1 MMITRRRLLSG
12 SLAAVLAT
20 PATAALAH
28 HGWSW
33 TSGEHIEVTG
43 VVKEARL
50 GNPHGVLIL
59 DVAGEDW
66 TAEIGQLWRNQ
77 RAGLTDDKL
86 APGVELTILGEP
98 ASDPEEHR
106 IKAIR
111 VTIDGTHHDLY
122 PERIGA

>member
-1 MMITRRRLLSG
+1 MPSRRTLLSTG
-12 SLAAVLAT
+12 LAALLAL

-33 TSGEHIEVTG
+33 TTGGHIEVTG

-50 GNPHGVLIL
+50 GNPHGILIL
-59 DVAGEDW
+59 DVEGEDW
-66 TAEIGQLWRNQ
+66 TAEVGQPWRNQ

-86 APGVELTILGEP
+86 QPGAEVTIVGEP

-106 IKAIR
+106 VKAIR

-122 PERIGA
+122 PERLGS